1 MWPGSWAMF
10 TAAVAAFLNSLL
22 HDPDAATTDLA
33 DDPVI
38 ADLSGS
44 WDGGGKGRGINRP
57 SLLHH
62 DQGREQAANLVHES
76 GVREIV
82 LASEF
87 WRIPLRN
94 SRIRRLHNSPL
105 LTSHAGRRNSCEFLT
120 FRTPNLSLKPTHI
133 TKTRSFWQIG

>member
-10 TAAVAAFLNSLL
+10 TAAVAAFLNCLL

-105 LTSHAGRRNSCEFLT
+105 PARGVGILANSATHFLNAEHSRGASEFL
-120 FRTPNLSLKPTHI
+120 RIPHVPHP
-133 TKTRSFWQIG
+133 